1 MNWIKVQTNLRTSP
15 KLVRIASGLKWTPVQ
30 ALGAIVN
37 SWMIADEHATES
49 GLLEGLTFFDLDA
62 MISCP
67 GLSEAMANVGWLKET
82 SKGVQFVNY
91 EEHNG
96 STAKSRAR
104 EQKRKQLSRKCPPK
118 HGQKADTTRTRE
130 EKRREDKIT
139 NKQSNNIKS
148 KPAVLG
154 REEVLVL
161 DQDDEKKRLA
171 QFVNRTAEKLAEAYD
186 SRPEWISPETKRNF
200 YIEQKTMRFS
210 DADVD
215 SAVSYIIK
223 HRQGKLGQNEPKIAQ
238 EAQSAMA
245 SIGKLIQRGAAYKA
259 KIKPKKKNESN
270 TYVAPKPQ
278 EITEEEREA
287 NLAMLKNLTKNITK

>member
-82 SKGVQFVNY
+82 SKGVQFINY

-118 HGQKADTTRTRE
+118 
-130 EKRREDKIT
+130 
-139 NKQSNNIKS
+139 S
-148 KPAVLG
+148 
-154 REEVLVL
+154 
-161 DQDDEKKRLA
+161 
-171 QFVNRTAEKLAEAYD
+171 
-186 SRPEWISPETKRNF
+186 
-200 YIEQKTMRFS
+200 
-210 DADVD
+210 
-215 SAVSYIIK
+215 
-223 HRQGKLGQNEPKIAQ
+223 
-238 EAQSAMA
+238 
-245 SIGKLIQRGAAYKA
+245 
-259 KIKPKKKNESN
+259 
-270 TYVAPKPQ
+270 
-278 EITEEEREA
+278 
-287 NLAMLKNLTKNITK
+287 